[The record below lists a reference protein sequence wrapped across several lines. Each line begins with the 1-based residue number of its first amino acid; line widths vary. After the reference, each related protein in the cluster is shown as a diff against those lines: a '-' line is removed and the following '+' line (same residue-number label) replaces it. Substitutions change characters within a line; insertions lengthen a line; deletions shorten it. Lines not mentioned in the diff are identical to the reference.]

1 MAHKIRFA
9 NRHFHLPQSRPT
21 RIGLGILLVAG
32 GLVGFLPILGF
43 WMIPLGLL
51 VLSVDLPPI
60 RRARRRLT
68 VWWHRDK
75 NGGRAKNSDA
85 ETGVDP
91 TFGGPP
97 QT

>member
-1 MAHKIRFA
+1 MAPKIRLG

-32 GLVGFLPILGF
+32 GLVGFLPVLGF

-60 RRARRRLT
+60 RRLRRRLT

-75 NGGRAKNSDA
+75 TDASGAEKNNEASDA
-85 ETGVDP
+85 
-91 TFGGPP
+91 
-97 QT
+97 